1 MIKNS
6 ILLQDLDVEQ
16 LTTLMGDVFEAKII
30 AFQKQVST
38 PTPEALLTIQQASEF
53 LNLSVATCYSK
64 VSKGE
69 LPVMKQG
76 KRLYFSSLEL
86 MQFIKDGRK
95 KTNAEI
101 EIEAV
106 NYLNKNKGGK
116 KC

>member
-1 MIKNS
+1 
-6 ILLQDLDVEQ
+6 
-16 LTTLMGDVFEAKII
+16 
-30 AFQKQVST
+30 
-38 PTPEALLTIQQASEF
+38 
-53 LNLSVATCYSK
+53 
-64 VSKGE
+64 
-69 LPVMKQG
+69 
-76 KRLYFSSLEL
+76 